1 MGVTPLVTR
10 RRFFLTFTL
19 FNFVAIRPPVGSTLD
34 QLRRGVVIDAWHPTA
49 ASGIGAHVTHN
60 ELVGVCDVLELFGR
74 ILALGNVDCDGVVFV
89 PDVFHDNSF
98 VKVVVL
104 LPL

>member
-1 MGVTPLVTR
+1 M
-10 RRFFLTFTL
+10 
-19 FNFVAIRPPVGSTLD
+19 
-34 QLRRGVVIDAWHPTA
+34 
-49 ASGIGAHVTHN
+49 
-60 ELVGVCDVLELFGR
+60 VGVCDVLELFGR
-74 ILALGNVDCDGVVFV
+74 ILALGNVDCDGAVFV

>member
-34 QLRRGVVIDAWHPTA
+34 QLRRGVVIDAWHSRA
-49 ASGIGAHVTHN
+49 ATDTYVTDD
-60 ELVGVCDVLELFGR
+60 ELFVVCDGLELFGR
-74 ILALGNVDCDGVVFV
+74 ILAFSDVDCDRVIFV
-89 PDVFHDNSF
+89 PNIIH
-98 VKVVVL
+98 VKVFR
-104 LPL
+104 